1 MKIKDYFTK
10 DLKPRQKQYEA
21 LRAVAFAQSS
31 IEETAGHFGYSPQSL
46 RTLIS
51 RLLSG
56 KHQLFPDVK
65 TGPKT
70 RHTSE
75 NTVELIIRLRREKRL
90 ASEEISQEL
99 IKDGI
104 PVSTRTVERI
114 LKDAGF
120 DKLCRRT
127 DRQRGVNKKGV
138 VIAAR
143 SADLDFEK
151 LKPFRAD
158 CQVAGIYMFLP
169 YIIESGILD
178 IVSECN
184 MAQSSDISKVQA
196 SLSMLALKLIGNER
210 LANIANYDADIGFG
224 IFAGL
229 NVLPKPSYI
238 CSYSCRTD
246 AAELM
251 EFQKRIIVKLIDTYP
266 YLYEG
271 DTINLRFHS
280 IPHFGDKS
288 EMENVWCTTR
298 GKALKGANTF
308 FAQDGASNA
317 LMYVNADIK
326 REESSLE
333 IKKFLNWCLDLKG
346 VVGTTLVFDSKLTR
360 YDILY
365 DIDRAGVNFITL
377 RRKGKNIIDQ
387 AEKLPEK
394 NWKKIYLPIPK
405 RKHTHVSVSEDRTI
419 LIDKQKPLRQII
431 IKDHGRAEPTFV
443 ITNNF
448 EMDIQDILIIYAKRW
463 HIENKFSELVD
474 FFNMNSLSSPIM
486 IRIHFDLLYTVIA
499 DTIYQLF
506 AKDLKRFERC
516 RAKTIFKSFIN
527 TPGQIEYD
535 GSKFTVK
542 IRKRATTPL
551 LLGVEKLKKEIVVP
565 WLANKPLRIIWTA

>member
-21 LRAVAFAQSS
+21 LRAVAFAQNS
-31 IEETAGHFGYSPQSL
+31 IEEIAGHFGYSPQSL
-46 RTLIS
+46 KALVS
-51 RLLSG
+51 RLVSG

-75 NTVELIIRLRREKRL
+75 NTVELIVKLRRERRL
-90 ASEEISQEL
+90 ASEEISREL
-99 IKDGI
+99 LKDDI
-104 PVSTRTVERI
+104 LVSTKTVERI

-127 DRQRGVNKKGV
+127 DRARGVNKKGV
-138 VIAAR
+138 AIPVR

-158 CQVAGIYMFLP
+158 CQVAGIYLFLP

-178 IVSECN
+178 IVSNCN
-184 MAQSSDISKVQA
+184 MPQSSDISKVQA
-196 SLSMLALKLIGNER
+196 SLSMLALKLIGNQR
-210 LANIANYDADIGFG
+210 LANIANYDTDIGFG

-246 AAELM
+246 AYVLM
-251 EFQKRIIVKLIDTYP
+251 EFQKRIIVKLMDTYP
-266 YLYEG
+266 YLYGG
-271 DTINLRFHS
+271 DTINLDFHS
-280 IPHFGDKS
+280 IPHFGTQSK
-288 EMENVWCTTR
+288 MENVWCGTR
-298 GKALKGANTF
+298 GKSLKGANTF
-308 FAQDGASNA
+308 FAQDGTSNA
-317 LMYVNADIK
+317 LMYLNADIK

-333 IKKFLNWCLDLKG
+333 IKKFLNWCVDIKG

-365 DIDRAGVNFITL
+365 DIDRAGINFITL
-377 RRKGKNIIDQ
+377 RRKGKNIINKARSI
-387 AEKLPEK
+387 AEGD
-394 NWKKIYLPIPK
+394 WKKIYLAIPK
-405 RKHTHVSVSEDRTI
+405 RKHTHVSVFEDSTV
-419 LIDKQKPLRQII
+419 LADKQKPLRQII
-431 IKDHGRAEPTFV
+431 IKDHGRAEPTFI

-448 EMDIQDILIIYAKRW
+448 DMATEDILIIYAKRW
-463 HIENKFSELVD
+463 HIENKFAELVD

-486 IRIHFDLLYTVIA
+486 IRIYFDLLYTVIA

-535 GSKFTVK
+535 GNKFTVK

-551 LLGVEKLKKEIVVP
+551 LLGVEKLNKEIVVP